1 MRMRYFSL
9 VVFVLILSACAL
21 PRDPYG
27 VQQVV
32 PTTEVKV
39 AAFVREGM
47 DLLGRGRNM
56 DAEIN
61 LRKALYLSPDSQT
74 VRRNLAV
81 ILGRQGLYEES
92 EELLLGLLQEN
103 PASLS
108 TVSSLAQIYFDQGD
122 FDRAR
127 LRYME
132 LLELS
137 EGSEL
142 PRVNEI
148 RAEALRSL
156 AVLEFT
162 VGNEE
167 EALCYSG
174 EAYNQSRGREQELAR
189 HARLL
194 NAIGL
199 HDRVLALL
207 GRGSIQGRRPA
218 EIHQVMLA
226 HFAKGS
232 YTEAARGARRLGELR
247 NAAPEAVADARWI
260 ELLTMLKTQP
270 EAEKLVFGRAAQV
283 QIRDDMQLASA
294 GVTSAER
301 SNIEDLVTFIQGERL
316 KSNPRMI
323 YWPQILGFEA
333 LRLQRDLEL
342 VRG

>member
-1 MRMRYFSL
+1 MKMRYFIPLFCLL
-9 VVFVLILSACAL
+9 VLSSCAL

-32 PTTEVKV
+32 PTREVKV

-47 DLLGRGRNM
+47 DLLERGRNM
-56 DAEIN
+56 DAEMN
-61 LRKALYLSPDSQT
+61 LRRALYLSPDSQT

-81 ILGRQGLYEES
+81 ILGRQGLFEES

-127 LRYME
+127 ARYLE
-132 LLELS
+132 LLKLS
-137 EGSEL
+137 EDSEL
-142 PRVNEI
+142 PRVKDI
-148 RAEALRSL
+148 RAETLRSL

-162 VGNEE
+162 VGNED
-167 EALCYSG
+167 EALCFSG
-174 EAYNQSRGREQELAR
+174 EAYSQAKGRDHERAR

-207 GRGSIQGRRPA
+207 GSGSVQGRKPA
-218 EIHQVMLA
+218 EIHQVILA
-226 HFAKGS
+226 YFAKGS
-232 YTEAARGARRLGELR
+232 FTEAARGARRLGEIR
-247 NAAPEAVADARWI
+247 DAAPEAVADARWI

-270 EAEKLVFGRAAQV
+270 EAEKLVFGRAQEVQV
-283 QIRDDMQLASA
+283 RDETELA
-294 GVTSAER
+294 GGDITQAEL
-301 SNIEDLVTFIQGERL
+301 SNIENLVVFIEGERL

-323 YWPQILGFEA
+323 YWPQTLGFEA